1 VSRSRSGRIQVDERY
16 RLRFTDA
23 MQRTPALLGL
33 AAVVGTVVGFVL
45 APDGFL
51 GNLIA
56 ELVGILVGV
65 ALALTIAE
73 ELTRRR
79 RREQWA
85 RVRRQTLRSLCGY
98 IEDLALSFAMSL
110 PDAPLDIRTNA
121 HWVDYPSSVEVEAAC
136 EGFRDLER
144 RLETDVPALSRQ
156 ADLKRSS
163 SRVLFD
169 ETNQKL
175 LAIRDVLAPR
185 ILSLDEDPDLSRLL
199 GDLEEAA
206 RRWGMVL
213 PAIEDWGVPD
223 GEGWEE
229 ARKVFHRARL
239 VYEDAAHRLL
249 AIAS

>member
-1 VSRSRSGRIQVDERY
+1 
-16 RLRFTDA
+16 
-23 MQRTPALLGL
+23 MQRTPALLVL
-33 AAVVGTVVGFVL
+33 ASVVAMAAGFVL
-45 APDGFL
+45 SPDGFL

-98 IEDLALSFAMSL
+98 IEDLALDFAMSL

-121 HWVDYPSSVEVEAAC
+121 HWVDYPNSTEVEAAC
-136 EGFRDLER
+136 EGLRDLER
-144 RLETDVPALSRQ
+144 RLETDMPVLPEQ
-156 ADLKRSS
+156 ADLKKSS

-169 ETNQKL
+169 ETHQNL

-199 GDLEEAA
+199 GDLEEAT

-213 PAIEDWGVPD
+213 PAIEDWGIPD
-223 GEGWEE
+223 REGCEE

-239 VYEDAAHRLL
+239 VYEDAARRLL
-249 AIAS
+249 HIAA